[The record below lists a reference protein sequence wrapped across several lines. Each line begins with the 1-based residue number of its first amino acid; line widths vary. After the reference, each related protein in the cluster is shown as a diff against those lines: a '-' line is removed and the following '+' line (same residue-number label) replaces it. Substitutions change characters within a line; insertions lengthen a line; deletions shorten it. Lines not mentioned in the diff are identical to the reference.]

1 MQNLNFRKSD
11 LEVRETLRK
20 RKEDN
25 ILFYSTHLNKLTSE
39 SSPSKQ
45 VFDAD
50 SFEGDF
56 YCCDQT
62 EYRHLEFVDVTFG
75 IETAKDEDAL
85 QKVIGINFS
94 YCDFSACCFSNIM
107 FINCTFNGC
116 NFKECYTLELGVL
129 FKQCSFS
136 KQNAG
141 KTGIGDM
148 PSIFESCALTLKF
161 LSCDISQVVFDK
173 SSFYFSTIESTN
185 AYDAIFVDCSFEIVK
200 VKDSDLRKMKIVN
213 SKFIDFA
220 IEDLNKTS
228 LVNTN
233 TYLGPINYNKNEKR
247 EVRNAS
253 EVYSAFNELFENNK
267 MPYFSGEY
275 FYLYK
280 RTEYYSLDRFDKFKS
295 LISNIACGYGERP
308 SNSLITAIIL
318 VLFFGTMYLLF
329 GVGTSDGDVSIFT
342 MHLTLQH
349 FILWYH
355 FSLVTFTTTGY
366 GNVVPSNGL
375 SVIFSGLEM
384 VSGVV
389 MVGLWVS
396 TLARKMTR

>member
-1 MQNLNFRKSD
+1 MQNLNFKKSD
-11 LEVRETLRK
+11 FEVRETLRK

-39 SSPSKQ
+39 TGSTKQ
-45 VFDAD
+45 VFDND
-50 SFEGDF
+50 SLEDGY

-62 EYRHLEFVDVTFG
+62 EYRHMEFIDITFG
-75 IETAKDEDAL
+75 IETAKDEDEL
-85 QKVIGINFS
+85 IKVTGVNFS

-107 FINCTFNGC
+107 FINCSFNGC

-129 FKQCSFS
+129 FKHCSFS

-141 KTGIGDM
+141 KTAIGDM
-148 PSIFESCALTLKF
+148 PSIFDGCALTLKF
-161 LSCDISQVVFDK
+161 LNCDISQVVFDK
-173 SSFYFSTIESTN
+173 SSFYFSTFESTN
-185 AYDAIFVDCSFEIVK
+185 AYDAIFVDCNFEIVK
-200 VKDSDLRKMKIVN
+200 IKDCDLRKIKIVN
-213 SKFIDFA
+213 AKFIEFA
-220 IEDLNKTS
+220 IEDVNRTS
-228 LVNTN
+228 LVNSN
-233 TYLGPINYNKNEKR
+233 TYLGPINFNKNEQR
-247 EVRNAS
+247 EVKYAS
-253 EVYSAFNELFENNK
+253 EAYSAFNELFENNK

-280 RTEYYSLDRFDKFKS
+280 RTEYYSLDRLEKSKS
-295 LISNIACGYGERP
+295 LISNITCGYGERP
-308 SNSLITAIIL
+308 SNSLLTAIIL
-318 VLFFGTMYLLF
+318 VLFFGTMYMLF
-329 GVGTSDGDVSIFT
+329 GVGTGEGDVSLFT
-342 MHLTLQH
+342 MPLTLQH

-355 FSLVTFTTTGY
+355 FSLVTFTTTGF
-366 GNVVPSNGL
+366 GNVVPANGL